1 MRTTHTGRAAGTA
14 TGPVAGTVTGAT
26 VGANVGATVGANVG
40 ATARA
45 TLRAAAGTLARGL
58 ASARGERA
66 IFADGATFHATLR
79 PLDHPMFGVPALD
92 GPGDHPALVR
102 LSRAGLL
109 PAPLPDVL
117 GLAVRLPGAGGAG
130 GDLDLLLCSA
140 LWPGLLPLPR
150 RRFVPGVYSTILAY
164 DRAGEP
170 LRFLAVGHGPA
181 AGVPAVPALLGEAV
195 ADGPLEFTLGVDGAD
210 RRPLVRL
217 SVHTPLPDQAG
228 DPPGFDPVLNSHPAL
243 RPSERLQ
250 ATRLAA
256 YAGSRRGRA
265 VR

>member
-1 MRTTHTGRAAGTA
+1 MRATHTGRVTDAAGTG
-14 TGPVAGTVTGAT
+14 TTSGTTVARWL
-26 VGANVGATVGANVG
+26 
-40 ATARA
+40 ATARDGRAVFTDGVSFQA
-45 TLRAAAGTLARGL
+45 TLRV
-58 ASARGERA
+58 
-66 IFADGATFHATLR
+66 
-79 PLDHPMFGVPALD
+79 LDHPMFGVPALD

-109 PAPLPDVL
+109 PPPLPDVL

-164 DRAGEP
+164 DHAGEP
-170 LRFLAVGHGPA
+170 LRFLAVGYGPA
-181 AGVPAVPALLGEAV
+181 SGVPAVPALLRKAV
-195 ADGPLEFTLGVDGAD
+195 ADGPIEFTLGVDGAD

-217 SVHTPLPDQAG
+217 SVHTPLPEQAG
-228 DPPGFDPVLNSHPAL
+228 DLPGFDPVLNSHPAL

-250 ATRLAA
+250 ATRLAT
-256 YAGSRRGRA
+256 YAGSRAGRA
-265 VR
+265 GNRSPADHPPFLPGR

>member
-1 MRTTHTGRAAGTA
+1 MRTTHTGRAAGAA
-14 TGPVAGTVTGAT
+14 TGPITGPVTGTTLGSAAGT
-26 VGANVGATVGANVG
+26 
-40 ATARA
+40 
-45 TLRAAAGTLARGL
+45 TLRAAAGALARGL
-58 ASARGERA
+58 AAARGERA
-66 IFADGATFHATLR
+66 VFADGVTFHATLR

-170 LRFLAVGHGPA
+170 LRFLAVGYGPA
-181 AGVPAVPALLGEAV
+181 AGVPAVPALLGEA
-195 ADGPLEFTLGVDGAD
+195 PLEFTLGVDGAD

-228 DPPGFDPVLNSHPAL
+228 DLPGFDPVLNSHPAL